1 MSNLTLE
8 VFTGSAQA
16 FNVNSAIVYGEK
28 DAVLVD
34 AQFLLSD
41 AHRLAARIL
50 EIGKNLTH
58 IYVTH
63 FHPDHYFGLQVM
75 KSAFPQAQI
84 VALPETVE
92 DIKNTFAKKVDQ
104 WKPVVGDNIPD
115 QPVIPEAMNHP
126 VIELEGHELNI
137 KGRLQGDT
145 PNNSY
150 VWIPSIKAVIT
161 GDIVYNGA
169 FVWTLE
175 TNAESRQAWL
185 LTLNELMSLNPEI
198 VVAGHQTPDMSN
210 SPEAIAHT
218 RRYLV
223 AFDEVL
229 SESPTTEQIIANM
242 KSRFPSL
249 STLEIALTLAA
260 KAFGVNHA

>member
-8 VFTGSAQA
+8 VFTGSTQA
-16 FNVNSAIVYGEK
+16 FNVNSAIIYGEK

-50 EIGKNLTH
+50 ELGKNLMH

-63 FHPDHYFGLQVM
+63 FHPDHYFGLQVL

-92 DIKNTFAKKVDQ
+92 DIKNTFVKKVDQ
-104 WKPVVGDNIPD
+104 WKPMVGNNIPD
-115 QPVIPEAMNHP
+115 QPIIPEVMNQS
-126 VIELEGHELNI
+126 VIELEGHELKI

-175 TNAESRQAWL
+175 TNSESRRGMAA
-185 LTLNELMSLNPEI
+185 N
-198 VVAGHQTPDMSN
+198 
-210 SPEAIAHT
+210 
-218 RRYLV
+218 
-223 AFDEVL
+223 
-229 SESPTTEQIIANM
+229 TE
-242 KSRFPSL
+242 
-249 STLEIALTLAA
+249 
-260 KAFGVNHA
+260 

>member
-1 MSNLTLE
+1 MSHLTLG
-8 VFTGSAQA
+8 VFTASAQG

-104 WKPVVGDNIPD
+104 WKPVVGDNIP
-115 QPVIPEAMNHP
+115 
-126 VIELEGHELNI
+126 
-137 KGRLQGDT
+137 
-145 PNNSY
+145 
-150 VWIPSIKAVIT
+150 
-161 GDIVYNGA
+161 
-169 FVWTLE
+169 
-175 TNAESRQAWL
+175 TNPL
-185 LTLNELMSLNPEI
+185 SLK
-198 VVAGHQTPDMSN
+198 
-210 SPEAIAHT
+210 
-218 RRYLV
+218 R
-223 AFDEVL
+223 
-229 SESPTTEQIIANM
+229 
-242 KSRFPSL
+242 
-249 STLEIALTLAA
+249 
-260 KAFGVNHA
+260 